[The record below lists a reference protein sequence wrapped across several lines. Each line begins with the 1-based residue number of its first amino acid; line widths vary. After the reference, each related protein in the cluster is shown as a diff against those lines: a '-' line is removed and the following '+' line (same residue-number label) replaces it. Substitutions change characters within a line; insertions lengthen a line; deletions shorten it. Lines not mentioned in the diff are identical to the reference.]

1 MKQQRP
7 QTSYH
12 STISSNQI
20 ESPSVNTLNILT
32 TLQLSTNRKLLE
44 QFPKDPHS
52 DVVIQIKN
60 KRFEL
65 QKAHLRIESP
75 FFDSDK
81 KVISIQEYDPDIFE
95 AILKCFY
102 GGQYTVYTYQE
113 LYLAYQI
120 CSFLKCEGLCK
131 QIESSFLIN
140 KKSFTLA
147 FQLSEFYGLEDLR
160 LSCYEFLDNNPDAF
174 LQIFD
179 LGMLKL
185 KKNHKKSTP
194 SDVLGLNKTCFTHLV
209 LAHNT
214 YKKTKSESRL
224 FLTNYEIFQLLE
236 LYNSNEDDLKE
247 LVVNLIDRNTLTS
260 EEYYKIYHQLACRQ
274 SHDILDE
281 PHIQTCHQSVKEFQL
296 QTQPENHYEDYFD
309 VNKSENYYFKKRLIE
324 LEEQNKVFQQ
334 ETSKLQI
341 ALETSMKNTN
351 NFKDTL
357 LETIT
362 QKLDNKLIEK
372 DKEIDYLKQELL
384 ALKNQIN
391 QKDQTIIDLEDN
403 LRDINEREIIQ
414 LNSQIETLK
423 SQLILRGQT
432 ISELQ
437 YSEKDFNDQTLE
449 SFNQNTASQFLQQQE
464 LAKSEFQFLRTQTVA
479 QSQVQ
484 LTVQQTERFQF
495 DAEPVTLDK
504 ISQLNYMF
512 DYLNITIFSQI
523 YLRRLQLG
531 SLIGYDI
538 DSFRN
543 NCSDIQNLLILIKV
557 FDYNKIIGVLIF
569 GAQKYLLNISNRQIE
584 EQNDIYLF
592 EDNIIEI
599 PGKLTICN
607 GCDSNTCYG
616 STSLTGNK
624 EFVVEDI
631 EAYSMQISHNL

>member
-1 MKQQRP
+1 MLPQRP
-7 QTSYH
+7 QTSYN
-12 STISSNQI
+12 STNSSHQI
-20 ESPSVNTLNILT
+20 ESPANTINVLT

-44 QFPKDPHS
+44 QFPKDAHS
-52 DVVIQIKN
+52 DVIIQIKN

-75 FFDSDK
+75 FFDCDK

-95 AILKCFY
+95 GILKCFY
-102 GGQYTVYTYQE
+102 GGQYTIYNYQE

-120 CSFLKCEGLCK
+120 CSFIKCEGLCK
-131 QIESSFLIN
+131 QIESSFVIN

-160 LSCYEFLDNNPDAF
+160 LQCYEFLDSNPDAF

-185 KKNHKKSTP
+185 KKNHKKTTP
-194 SDVLGLNKTCFTHLV
+194 SDMLGLNKSCFTHLIQ
-209 LAHNT
+209 AHNT
-214 YKKTKSESRL
+214 YKKTKSESRQ

-236 LYNSNEDDLKE
+236 LYASNEDDLKE
-247 LVVNLIDRNTLTS
+247 LVINLIDRNSLTS
-260 EEYYKIYHQLACRQ
+260 EEYYKIYHLLACRQ

-281 PHIQTCHQSVKEFQL
+281 PHIQPCHQSVKEYQL
-296 QTQPENHYEDYFD
+296 QTQSEKNYQDYFD
-309 VNKSENYYFKKRLIE
+309 VKKSENYYFKKRMIE
-324 LEEQNKVFQQ
+324 LEEQNKALEQ

-341 ALETSMKNTN
+341 ALETCMKNTN

-384 ALKNQIN
+384 ILKSQIN
-391 QKDQTIIDLEDN
+391 QKDQTIIDLEDS
-403 LRDINEREIIQ
+403 LKDINEREITY
-414 LNSQIETLK
+414 LKSQIETLK
-423 SQLILRGQT
+423 SQLITRGQT
-432 ISELQ
+432 VSELQ
-437 YSEKDFNDQTLE
+437 YSERDFNDQTYD
-449 SFNQNTASQFLQQQE
+449 SINQNTASQFLQQQE
-464 LAKSEFQFLRTQTVA
+464 LAKSEFQFLRPQTVA
-479 QSQVQ
+479 QSQLQ

-512 DYLNITIFSQI
+512 DHLNITIFSQI

-538 DSFRN
+538 DSFKN
-543 NCSDIQNLLILIKV
+543 NCTNIENLLILIRV
-557 FDYNKIIGVLIF
+557 FDYNKIIGVLNY
-569 GAQKYLLNISNRQIE
+569 GNQKYLLNISNRQIQ
-584 EQNDIYLF
+584 EQDDILLF

-599 PGKLTICN
+599 PGQLTICN

-631 EAYSMQISHNL
+631 EAYSMEISHNL